1 MNIERL
7 AQVQCEEV
15 SYEYEPTAQDLAD
28 AMQEPCD
35 EAREKAVAKYIE
47 LWNRLNGQYGVRASS
62 YDVRN
67 LTTDEIWDKC
77 EGLYEDIQGERY
89 F

>member
-1 MNIERL
+1 MNIDRL

-28 AMQEPCD
+28 AMEDP
-35 EAREKAVAKYIE
+35 AREKAVYRYIE
-47 LWNRLNGQYGVRASS
+47 LWNRLNGQYGVRASA

-67 LTTDEIWDKC
+67 LTTDEIWEKC
-77 EGLYEDIQGERY
+77 EGLYEDIQESRY
-89 F
+89 I